1 MIHEIKDLNKIA
13 VKRVKHT
20 ELILTIS
27 GRWLMCLQQKSPF
40 LYICVCEYSYTA
52 LNMHRYYAYEKMS
65 R

>member
-52 LNMHRYYAYEKMS
+52 LNMHR
-65 R
+65 